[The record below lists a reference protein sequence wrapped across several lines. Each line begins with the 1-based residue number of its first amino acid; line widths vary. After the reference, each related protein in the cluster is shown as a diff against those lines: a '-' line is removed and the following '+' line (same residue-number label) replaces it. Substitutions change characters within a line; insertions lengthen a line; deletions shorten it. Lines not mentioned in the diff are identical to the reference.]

1 MTVDEFLQKLLKS
14 QALTQQ
20 MLDDLSSY
28 REEVEEF
35 LRGKFG
41 EDPTIRY
48 GGSKAKGT
56 MIKENY
62 DLDIVCYFPRDC
74 ERDIKDIYNDVH
86 KKLSEKY
93 SVTPKTSALRIQK
106 VDNNKTKLD
115 YHIDV
120 VPGRFVDDKKREA
133 FLYVAQGEG
142 SRIKTDLEKHI
153 DFVSKS
159 GCVDIIKLGKLW
171 RARNN
176 ISLRTFLLEL
186 LVIECLKGSKS
197 KDDLQSSFK
206 KFLEYLRDSI
216 SEVRLEDPANT
227 NNVVSDSW
235 SDSDRQIISSK
246 AKEALNIIDSD
257 SDDPDKWREIFKEP
271 KPDKYIGEGS
281 VVITKDRL
289 SKPWCL

>member
-1 MTVDEFLQKLLKS
+1 MTVNEFLQKLLKS

-28 REEVEEF
+28 RQEVEEF
-35 LRGKFG
+35 LREKFG
-41 EDPTIRY
+41 EEPTIRY

-62 DLDIVCYFPRDC
+62 DLDIVCYFPRECD
-74 ERDIKDIYNDVH
+74 RDIKDIYNDVH

-93 SVTPKTSALRIQK
+93 FVTPKTSALRIQK
-106 VDNNKTKLD
+106 VDNNKAKLD

-133 FLYVAQGEG
+133 FLYVAQREG

-153 DFVSKS
+153 DVISKS
-159 GCVDIIKLGKLW
+159 GCVDLIRLGKLW
-171 RARNN
+171 RVRNN

-186 LVIECLKGSKS
+186 LVIDCLKGSRS

-206 KFLEYLRDSI
+206 QFLEYLRDSI
-216 SEVRLEDPANT
+216 SDVRLEDPANT
-227 NNVVSDSW
+227 NNVVSDNW
-235 SDSDRQIISSK
+235 SDGEREIISSK
-246 AKEALNIIDSD
+246 AKEALDIIDSEF
-257 SDDPDKWREIFKEP
+257 DDPEKWREIFKEP
-271 KPDKYIGEGS
+271 KANKYIADSSIVVTGE
-281 VVITKDRL
+281 RL
-289 SKPWCL
+289 SKPWCA

>member
-1 MTVDEFLQKLLKS
+1 MTVSEFLQKLLKS
-14 QALTQQ
+14 QELTQQ
-20 MLDDLSSY
+20 MLDDISLY
-28 REEVEEF
+28 RKEVEEF
-35 LRGKFG
+35 LREKFD
-41 EDPTIRY
+41 EEPTIRY

-106 VDNNKTKLD
+106 IGNNKEKLD

-133 FLYVAQGEG
+133 FLYIAQGEG

-153 DFVSKS
+153 DVISKS
-159 GCVDIIKLGKLW
+159 GCVDVIRLGKLW
-171 RARNN
+171 RVRNN
-176 ISLRTFLLEL
+176 IGLRTFLLEL
-186 LVIECLKGSKS
+186 LVIDCLKGSKS
-197 KDDLQSSFK
+197 KDDLQRSVK
-206 KFLEYLRDSI
+206 QFLEYLRDSI

-227 NNVVSDSW
+227 NNVVSDNW
-235 SDSDRQIISSK
+235 SDNERRIISSK
-246 AKEALNIIDSD
+246 AKEALDIVDSD
-257 SDDPDKWREIFKEP
+257 ANDLDKWREVFKEP
-271 KPDKYIGEGS
+271 KSDKYRRALFEE
-281 VVITKDRL
+281 V
-289 SKPWCL
+289 